1 MFRLVRVFRV
11 FKLSKSNKNIQI
23 TLLTLYQCRAL
34 FALMVAVLLGIAIF
48 FGSFGYQF
56 EKNIDGTPFRS
67 MLDAIWWIT
76 VSVNMVGYGEIF
88 PVTEGGKLVGGIA
101 IGFGI
106 GLLALPSSVIGNTFS
121 EAWDRLKLEEKLA
134 LSADWSPAQR
144 EAELKRSLKTVCA
157 PTETSC

>member
-1 MFRLVRVFRV
+1 M
-11 FKLSKSNKNIQI
+11 
-23 TLLTLYQCRAL
+23 
-34 FALMVAVLLGIAIF
+34 
-48 FGSFGYQF
+48 
-56 EKNIDGTPFRS
+56 
-67 MLDAIWWIT
+67 
-76 VSVNMVGYGEIF
+76 
-88 PVTEGGKLVGGIA
+88 GGIA

-106 GLLALPSSVIGNTFS
+106 GLLALPISVIGNTFS